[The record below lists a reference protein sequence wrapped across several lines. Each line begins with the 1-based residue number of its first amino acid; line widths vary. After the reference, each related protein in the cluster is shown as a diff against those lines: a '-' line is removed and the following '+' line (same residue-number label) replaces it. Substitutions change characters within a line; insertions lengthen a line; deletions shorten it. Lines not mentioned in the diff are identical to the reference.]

1 MEGQVRRMDTLLPHS
16 PHLPTGINGQTTHTN
31 EDSHVMDTITLVGF
45 IAGTLTTVAY
55 VPQVVRSWRLR
66 ETRDIS
72 LSMLVLYAI
81 GVSLWFVYGVW
92 SDALPII
99 AANGISLVLILVLLG
114 IKLRYR

>member
-1 MEGQVRRMDTLLPHS
+1 MDA
-16 PHLPTGINGQTTHTN
+16 
-31 EDSHVMDTITLVGF
+31 ITLVGF

-55 VPQVVRSWRLR
+55 IPQVIRSWKLR

-72 LSMLVLYAI
+72 LAMLVLYAV

-92 SDALPII
+92 SNALPII
-99 AANGISLVLILVLLG
+99 AANGVSLVLILVLLG